1 MDDSFS
7 KRVPMYDDFNLK
19 ILEKDTEI
27 AELELKNQV
36 LEVKLKKVQTKK
48 ENVEEELQELKNEL
62 CHTRIELLN
71 CGRSEKNLAMTLL
84 FSWIMFGV
92 LALLMR

>member
-1 MDDSFS
+1 MGPLF
-7 KRVPMYDDFNLK
+7 DDFHIK

-27 AELELKNQV
+27 AELEFKNQI
-36 LEVKLKKVQTKK
+36 LEEKLKRIQTKK
-48 ENVEEELQELKNEL
+48 ECVEEELQEIKNEL

-71 CGRSEKNLAMTLL
+71 CGRSEKNLAMMLL